1 MSRATPTPDPA
12 GESAPSDTTT
22 TPVASGRRRSIAF
35 RLRLLAAVGVIGI
48 LVVGALAVVLMDR
61 LAAATGS
68 VASANSMVVQPL
80 NMLHQNQIKGR
91 MIIAQVAA
99 AGTPEA
105 KQEWV
110 TKLGANDAEID
121 ASIAQLEAA
130 LAGQMPSWATFREDY
145 QKFLDVRDAR
155 MMPVA
160 LEGTAEEYTAY
171 LTKSLQPMIDDYV
184 AQLDALAAETTGW
197 VDSIAQDA
205 ESDAQRSTNIV
216 IVMIVTALVFLGVL
230 ALRILRSVRRS
241 IAGLR
246 AAIAAMADGDLTVA
260 ADETT
265 RDELG
270 ETAAL
275 LNVARGSLAEIL
287 TGVGETTVTVASA
300 VEELGASGE
309 QVAAGAQESST
320 QAGVVAA
327 AAEQVSRNVQ
337 AAAAGAEQMGASI
350 REIAQNASEAARVAA
365 RATDVA
371 ETTSAT
377 VARLG
382 ESSQE
387 ISAVVRAITSI
398 AEQTNLLALNATIEA
413 ARAGEAGKGFAVVA
427 GEVKELAQET
437 ARATEDIARRVEAIQ
452 TDTDGAIGAISEITS
467 IVSSINDFQLT
478 IASAVEEQTATTNE
492 MSRSVVEAATGSAE
506 IAQNITGVAAAS
518 EESSITV
525 SHMTSAT
532 TELARMASDLRDKVM
547 QFRY

>member
-1 MSRATPTPDPA
+1 MSA
-12 GESAPSDTTT
+12 APSDQPTAADEVEVR
-22 TPVASGRRRSIAF
+22 PARRRGLARSIAA
-35 RLRLLAAVGVIGI
+35 RLRLLAGIG
-48 LVVGALAVVLMDR
+48 VVGGLLIGALVIVLMGR
-61 LAAATGS
+61 LAASTDEVATTN
-68 VASANSMVVQPL
+68 AQIARPL
-80 NMLHQNQIKGR
+80 SLLHENQIKGR
-91 MIIAQVAA
+91 MIVAQIAA

-105 KQEWV
+105 KQEW
-110 TKLGANDAEID
+110 LASLDENDAEIE
-121 ASIAQLEAA
+121 ASIATLDASLGGLSEGW
-130 LAGQMPSWATFREDY
+130 AGFVENYKTY
-145 QKFLDVRDAR
+145 VDVRDTR
-155 MMPVA
+155 MIPIA
-160 LEGTAEEYTAY
+160 TDGTAEEYTLFY
-171 LTKSLQPMIDDYV
+171 TKTLQPLISGYVVGLDTVAEEIDAHV
-184 AQLDALAAETTGW
+184 ANVADHAQDTAKQSSNITIVVILVVAGAIVALAP
-197 VDSIAQDA
+197 
-205 ESDAQRSTNIV
+205 RIV
-216 IVMIVTALVFLGVL
+216 
-230 ALRILRSVRRS
+230 RSVRGS

-260 ADETT
+260 ADEST

-270 ETAAL
+270 ETASL
-275 LNVARGSLAEIL
+275 LNVARSSLAEIL
-287 TGVGETTVTVASA
+287 AGVGETTVTVASA
-300 VEELGASGE
+300 VEELGASNE
-309 QVAAGAQESST
+309 QVAAGAQEASA

-365 RATDVA
+365 RATGVA

-506 IAQNITGVAAAS
+506 IAQNITSVATAS
-518 EESSITV
+518 EQSSITV

>member
-1 MSRATPTPDPA
+1 MSAVPSVPPTAAAEVEVRPA
-12 GESAPSDTTT
+12 
-22 TPVASGRRRSIAF
+22 RRRGLARSIAA
-35 RLRLLAAVGVIGI
+35 RLRLLAGI
-48 LVVGALAVVLMDR
+48 AVVGGLLIGALVIVLMGR
-61 LAAATGS
+61 LAASTDEVATTN
-68 VASANSMVVQPL
+68 AQIARPL
-80 NMLHQNQIKGR
+80 NLLHQNQIKGR
-91 MIIAQVAA
+91 LIVAQIAAS
-99 AGTPEA
+99 GTPEA
-105 KQEWV
+105 KQEW
-110 TKLGANDAEID
+110 LASLDENDAEIE
-121 ASIAQLEAA
+121 ASIATLDASLGGLSEGW
-130 LAGQMPSWATFREDY
+130 AGFVEYY
-145 QKFLDVRDAR
+145 QTYVDVRDMR
-155 MMPVA
+155 MIPIA
-160 LEGTAEEYTAY
+160 TDGTAEEYTLFY
-171 LTKSLQPMIDDYV
+171 TKTLQPLISGYVVGLDTVAEEIDAHV
-184 AQLDALAAETTGW
+184 ANVADHAQDTAKQSSNITIVVILVVAGAIVALAP
-197 VDSIAQDA
+197 
-205 ESDAQRSTNIV
+205 RIV
-216 IVMIVTALVFLGVL
+216 
-230 ALRILRSVRRS
+230 RSVRGS

-260 ADETT
+260 ADEST

-270 ETAAL
+270 ETASL
-275 LNVARGSLAEIL
+275 LNVARSSLAEIL
-287 TGVGETTVTVASA
+287 AGVGETTVTVASA
-300 VEELGASGE
+300 VEELGASNE
-309 QVAAGAQESST
+309 QVAAGAQEASA

-506 IAQNITGVAAAS
+506 IAQNITSVATAS
-518 EESSITV
+518 EQSSITV

-532 TELARMASDLRDKVM
+532 TELARVASDLRDKVM